1 MLSKQTRDATFTTT
15 TTKGAMG
22 LDFRGKEIIF
32 ESFWPLLKKAYFFKA
47 ARAVVKIGLSLKPNH
62 QILPS

>member
-1 MLSKQTRDATFTTT
+1 MLSKQTRDSTFATTT
-15 TTKGAMG
+15 EGAMG

-32 ESFWPLLKKAYFFKA
+32 ESFWPLLKGAYFFEA

-62 QILPS
+62 HK